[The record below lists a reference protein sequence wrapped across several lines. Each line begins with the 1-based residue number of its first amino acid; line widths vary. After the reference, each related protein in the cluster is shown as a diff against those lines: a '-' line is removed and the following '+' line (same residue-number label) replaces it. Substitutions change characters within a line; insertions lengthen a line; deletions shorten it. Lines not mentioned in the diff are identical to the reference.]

1 MTAKEYLSQAFYM
14 NRQIKA
20 KERRL
25 EWLREIAPGPS
36 MRFSQEEKSK
46 GDPRSSLVENAALKV
61 VELEEEI
68 ASDILDLVRVM
79 KEISS
84 TISRVDSMECRTI
97 LEMRYLSFMEWDEI
111 ISRMGYSRS
120 YVFRLHGKA
129 LNVMKIQGG

>member
-46 GDPRSSLVENAALKV
+46 GDPRSSLVEEAALKV

-68 ASDILDLVRVM
+68 ASDILELVRVM
-79 KEISS
+79 KDIASA
-84 TISRVDSMECRTI
+84 ISRVDSMECRTI

-120 YVFRLHGKA
+120 YVFRLHGEA
-129 LNVMKIQGG
+129 LNAIRI

>member
-1 MTAKEYLSQAFYM
+1 MTAKEYLSQAFYL

-20 KERRL
+20 KEKRL

-46 GDPRSSLVENAALKV
+46 GDPRSSLVEEAALKV

-79 KEISS
+79 KDIASA
-84 TISRVDSMECRTI
+84 ISRVDSMECRTI

-120 YVFRLHGKA
+120 YVFRLHGEA
-129 LNVMKIQGG
+129 LNAIRI

>member
-1 MTAKEYLSQAFYM
+1 MTAKEYLSQAFYL

-20 KERRL
+20 KEKRL

-46 GDPRSSLVENAALKV
+46 GDPRSSLVEEAALKV

-68 ASDILDLVRVM
+68 ASDILELVRVM
-79 KEISS
+79 KEIAS

-120 YVFRLHGKA
+120 YVFRLHGEA
-129 LNVMKIQGG
+129 LNAIRI

>member
-36 MRFSQEEKSK
+36 MRFSQEEKAK
-46 GDPRSSLVENAALKV
+46 GDPRSSLVEEAALKV

-68 ASDILDLVRVM
+68 SSDILDLVRVM
-79 KEISS
+79 KEIAS

-120 YVFRLHGKA
+120 YVFRLHGEA
-129 LNVMKIQGG
+129 LNAIRI

>member
-36 MRFSQEEKSK
+36 MRFSQEERVK
-46 GDPRSSLVENAALKV
+46 GYPRGSMVENAALKV

-68 ASDILDLVRVM
+68 ASDILDLVEVTKDIASKIGM
-79 KEISS
+79 
-84 TISRVDSMECRTI
+84 VDSIECRTI
-97 LEMRYLSFMEWDEI
+97 LEMRYLAFMEWDEI
-111 ISRMGYSRS
+111 SARMGYDSNGV
-120 YVFRLHGKA
+120 YYLHRKA
-129 LNVMKIQGG
+129 LRQVHV

>member
-1 MTAKEYLSQAFYM
+1 MTAKEYLSQAFYL

-20 KERRL
+20 KEKRL

-36 MRFSQEEKSK
+36 MRFSQEEKAK
-46 GDPRSSLVENAALKV
+46 GDPRSSLVEEAALKV

-79 KEISS
+79 KEIAS

-120 YVFRLHGKA
+120 YVFRLHGEA
-129 LNVMKIQGG
+129 LNAIRI

>member
-36 MRFSQEEKSK
+36 MRFSQEEKAK
-46 GDPRSSLVENAALKV
+46 GDPRSSLVEEAALKV

-68 ASDILDLVRVM
+68 ASDILELVRVM
-79 KEISS
+79 KDIASA
-84 TISRVDSMECRTI
+84 ISRVDSMECRTI

-120 YVFRLHGKA
+120 YVFRLHGEA
-129 LNVMKIQGG
+129 LNAIRI

>member
-46 GDPRSSLVENAALKV
+46 GDPRSSLVEEAALKV
-61 VELEEEI
+61 VELEDEI

-79 KEISS
+79 KEIAS

-120 YVFRLHGKA
+120 YVFRLHGEA
-129 LNVMKIQGG
+129 LNAIRI

>member
-46 GDPRSSLVENAALKV
+46 GDPRSSLVEEAALKV

-79 KEISS
+79 KDIASA
-84 TISRVDSMECRTI
+84 ISRVDSMECRTI

-120 YVFRLHGKA
+120 YVFRLHGEA
-129 LNVMKIQGG
+129 LNAIRI

>member
-46 GDPRSSLVENAALKV
+46 GDPRSSLVEEAALKV

-79 KEISS
+79 KDIA
-84 TISRVDSMECRTI
+84 TAISRVDSMECRTI

-120 YVFRLHGKA
+120 YVFRLHGEA
-129 LNVMKIQGG
+129 LNAIRI

>member
-1 MTAKEYLSQAFYM
+1 MTAKEYLSQAFYL

-20 KERRL
+20 KEKRL
-25 EWLREIAPGPS
+25 ECLREIAPGPS

-46 GDPRSSLVENAALKV
+46 GDLRSFLVENAALKV

-68 ASDILDLVRVM
+68 ASDILELVRVM
-79 KEISS
+79 KEIAS

-120 YVFRLHGKA
+120 YVFRLHGEA
-129 LNVMKIQGG
+129 LNAIRI

>member
-1 MTAKEYLSQAFYM
+1 MTTKEYLSQAFYM

-68 ASDILDLVRVM
+68 ASDILELVRVM
-79 KEISS
+79 KEIAS

-120 YVFRLHGKA
+120 YVFRLHGEA
-129 LNVMKIQGG
+129 LNAIRI

>member
-36 MRFSQEEKSK
+36 MRFSQEEKAK
-46 GDPRSSLVENAALKV
+46 GDPRSSLVEEAALKV

-79 KEISS
+79 KDIASA
-84 TISRVDSMECRTI
+84 ISRVDSMECRTI

-120 YVFRLHGKA
+120 YVFRLHGEA
-129 LNVMKIQGG
+129 LNAIGI

>member
-25 EWLREIAPGPS
+25 EWLREIATGPS

-68 ASDILDLVRVM
+68 ASDILELVRVM
-79 KEISS
+79 KEIAS

-120 YVFRLHGKA
+120 YVFRLHGEA
-129 LNVMKIQGG
+129 LNAIGI

>member
-36 MRFSQEEKSK
+36 MRFSQEEKAK
-46 GDPRSSLVENAALKV
+46 GDPRSSLVEEAALKV

-68 ASDILDLVRVM
+68 ASDILELVRVM
-79 KEISS
+79 KEIAS

-120 YVFRLHGKA
+120 YVFRLHGEA
-129 LNVMKIQGG
+129 LNAIRI

>member
-79 KEISS
+79 KEIAS

-120 YVFRLHGKA
+120 YVFRLHGEA
-129 LNVMKIQGG
+129 LNAIRI

>member
-68 ASDILDLVRVM
+68 ASDILELVRVM
-79 KEISS
+79 KEIAS

>member
-1 MTAKEYLSQAFYM
+1 MTTKEYLSQAFYM

-36 MRFSQEEKSK
+36 MRFSQEEKAK

-79 KEISS
+79 KDIASA
-84 TISRVDSMECRTI
+84 ISRVDSMECRTI

-120 YVFRLHGKA
+120 YVFRLHGEA
-129 LNVMKIQGG
+129 LNAIRI

>member
-46 GDPRSSLVENAALKV
+46 GDPRGSLVENAALKV

-68 ASDILDLVRVM
+68 ASDILELVRVM
-79 KEISS
+79 KEIAS

-120 YVFRLHGKA
+120 YVFRLHGEA
-129 LNVMKIQGG
+129 LNAIRI

>member
-1 MTAKEYLSQAFYM
+1 MTTKEYLSQAFYM

-36 MRFSQEEKSK
+36 MRFSKEEKAK

-68 ASDILDLVRVM
+68 ASDILELVRVM
-79 KEISS
+79 KEIAS

-120 YVFRLHGKA
+120 YVFRLHGEA
-129 LNVMKIQGG
+129 LNAIGI

>member
-36 MRFSQEEKSK
+36 MRFSQEEKAK
-46 GDPRSSLVENAALKV
+46 GDPRSSLVEEAALKV

-79 KEISS
+79 KEIAS

-120 YVFRLHGKA
+120 YVFRLHGEA
-129 LNVMKIQGG
+129 LNAIRI

>member
-1 MTAKEYLSQAFYM
+1 MTAKEYLSQAFYL

-20 KERRL
+20 KEKRL

-36 MRFSQEEKSK
+36 MRFSQEEKVK
-46 GDPRSSLVENAALKV
+46 GDPRSSLVEEAALKV

-68 ASDILDLVRVM
+68 ASDILEMVRVM
-79 KEISS
+79 KEIAS

-120 YVFRLHGKA
+120 YVFRLHGEA
-129 LNVMKIQGG
+129 LNAIRI

>member
-1 MTAKEYLSQAFYM
+1 MTTKEYLSQAFYM

-36 MRFSQEEKSK
+36 MRFSQEEKAK

-68 ASDILDLVRVM
+68 ASDILELVRVM
-79 KEISS
+79 KDIASA
-84 TISRVDSMECRTI
+84 ISRVDSMECRTI

-120 YVFRLHGKA
+120 YVFRLHGEA
-129 LNVMKIQGG
+129 LNAIRI

>member
-79 KEISS
+79 KEIAS

-120 YVFRLHGKA
+120 YVFRLHGEA
-129 LNVMKIQGG
+129 LNAIGI

>member
-46 GDPRSSLVENAALKV
+46 GDPRSSLVEEAALKV

-79 KEISS
+79 KEIAS

>member
-79 KEISS
+79 KEIASA
-84 TISRVDSMECRTI
+84 ISRVDSMECRTI

-120 YVFRLHGKA
+120 YVFRLHGEA
-129 LNVMKIQGG
+129 LNAIRI

>member
-79 KEISS
+79 KDIASA
-84 TISRVDSMECRTI
+84 ISRVDSMECRTI

-120 YVFRLHGKA
+120 YVFRLHGEA
-129 LNVMKIQGG
+129 LNAIRI

>member
-68 ASDILDLVRVM
+68 ASDILELVRVM
-79 KEISS
+79 KEIAS

-120 YVFRLHGKA
+120 YVFRLHGEA
-129 LNVMKIQGG
+129 LNAIRN